1 MPRGLTKRRPLTRAR
16 LLDAALDT
24 FAEIGFQGA
33 TIEQICDRA
42 GFTRGAFYSNFA
54 SKEELFYALFE
65 RNAALVVER
74 MEAVAAQVDPGLP
87 WASQI
92 AELTSSV
99 GPDERRWFLIST
111 EFTLYAIRHP
121 AAAVVL
127 AEHDATLR
135 AAMVP
140 ILRDMYDRAGLV
152 PTVELDLVARLLTA
166 MREGGMAQSY
176 VEPARFPPGQLE
188 RLFGASVLRAVAT
201 PRP

>member
-74 MEAVAAQVDPGLP
+74 MEEVAAQVDPGLP
-87 WASQI
+87 WETQI

-99 GPDERRWFLIST
+99 GPDERRWFLVST

-121 AAAVVL
+121 AAAGVL
-127 AEHDATLR
+127 AEHDAKLR
-135 AAMVP
+135 AAMLP
-140 ILRDMYDRAGLV
+140 ILREMYDRAGLV
-152 PTVELDLVARLLTA
+152 PTVDLDLVARLLIA
-166 MREGGMAQSY
+166 MREGGMTQSY
-176 VEPARFPPGQLE
+176 VEPAEFPPGQLE
-188 RLFGASVLRAVAT
+188 RLFGAAVLRAVAT